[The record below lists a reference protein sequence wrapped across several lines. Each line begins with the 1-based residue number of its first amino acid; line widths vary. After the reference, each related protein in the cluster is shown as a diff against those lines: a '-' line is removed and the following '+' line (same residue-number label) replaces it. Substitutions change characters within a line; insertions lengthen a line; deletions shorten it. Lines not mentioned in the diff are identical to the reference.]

1 MTEKQ
6 LEGQRRLAAMRARAH
21 RIRIWVTA
29 SGVGIFLAVLTGLM
43 GTAQSSSTTTTTQ
56 AAATSSAVTQS
67 SSSSS
72 SAADQSAD
80 VAPMTTRQS

>member
-1 MTEKQ
+1 MEPMTEQQ
-6 LEGQRRLAAMRARAH
+6 LEGQRRLAALRARTH

-43 GTAQSSSTTTTTQ
+43 SSAQPAATPQTTQ
-56 AAATSSAVTQS
+56 AAQVQQPAS

-72 SAADQSAD
+72 SSP
-80 VAPMTTRQS
+80 VAPVTTRSS